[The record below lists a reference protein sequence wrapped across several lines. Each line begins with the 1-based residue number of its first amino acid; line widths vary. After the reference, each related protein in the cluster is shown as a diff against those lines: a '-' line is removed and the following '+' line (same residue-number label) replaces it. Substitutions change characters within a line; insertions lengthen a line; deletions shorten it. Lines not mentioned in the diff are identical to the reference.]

1 MSFVSRIVYFCSR
14 WIFTQSRS
22 VETSD
27 RTTTFEQQSEVTTR
41 TSSTFPPPT
50 RVACADRCD
59 IFHTLSTQRAYNCYI
74 FSNCFRITIFRNRSQ
89 LRRLKCYEAISSITL
104 AKVLSDIISSANR
117 LLSRSTLGS
126 CSSLTS
132 LFLLVLIENLPTDF
146 PEFSETFSYL
156 FGASLFPNK
165 LSGHT

>member
-1 MSFVSRIVYFCSR
+1 MQKLISFVSLIVYFCSR

-104 AKVLSDIISSANR
+104 AKVLSDVISSVNKLFSLD
-117 LLSRSTLGS
+117 LLSAAAA
-126 CSSLTS
+126 
-132 LFLLVLIENLPTDF
+132 V
-146 PEFSETFSYL
+146 
-156 FGASLFPNK
+156 
-165 LSGHT
+165 